1 MASMLSAEMEENF
14 KTFEAQWPK
23 EQVAATTAI
32 APARRKFVAS
42 FVRISSIQAW
52 RVTLLRDVLDEDAEA
67 FFFEAQNDLLISH
80 CLARS
85 GSFRQAL
92 KALRSAIDNVL
103 FTLYYKDHAVELR
116 KWELGQHKLSFSELH
131 SYFSGHPV
139 LIGFSGAES
148 GLDALKSEF
157 STLSKAVHGSAKQF
171 RMTNKLDE
179 ICLWDA
185 DIASVGMWET
195 REKTVILAM
204 NYLLAHMY
212 REQLTGAQRM
222 GLRQAVGLVV
232 PKTKFAYFKTA
243 LKINL
248 IG

>member
-1 MASMLSAEMEENF
+1 MLLAEIEENF
-14 KTFEAQWPK
+14 KTFEAQWPA
-23 EQVAATTAI
+23 EQVAATGAI
-32 APARRKFVAS
+32 TPARKKFIAS

-52 RVTLLRDVLDEDAEA
+52 RVTLLRDVLDEDSEA
-67 FFFEAQNDLLISH
+67 FFFEAQNDLLVSH

-103 FTLYYKDHAVELR
+103 FTLYYKDHPVELR
-116 KWELGQHKLSFSELH
+116 KWELGQHKLSFTELYN
-131 SYFSGHPV
+131 YFNGHPALAGV
-139 LIGFSGAES
+139 SGSQS
-148 GLDALKSEF
+148 GLDVLKTEF

-185 DIASVGMWET
+185 DISLVGMWEA
-195 REKTVILAM
+195 REKAVILAI

-212 REQLTGAQRM
+212 RSQLTAAQRM
-222 GLRQAVGLVV
+222 GLRQAMGLVV
-232 PKTKFAYFKTA
+232 PKARYAYFKAT
-243 LKINL
+243 LKITL